1 MIYASILAGG
11 VGARMHRMDLPKQ
24 YLLLGSKPILVH
36 TLEQFAVH
44 PAIDRLFV
52 VAPDDW
58 ILYTEDL
65 LKKWLPSVEAVV
77 LGGGAN
83 KTESVAKVVAYI
95 EAQWG
100 VQAEDI
106 LLTHDAIRPFVTQR
120 IIEENIAQARL
131 YGAANTVMTTADTI
145 VTSDDGVRIAE
156 VPPKRC
162 MYAEQT
168 PQTFCIRLLQE
179 VFAAAGAEAVRREY
193 ELSRLCRQPGREIYL
208 VRGEYSN
215 MKIINPYDL
224 EVANALIKEMAK

>member
-24 YLLLGSKPILVH
+24 YLLLGAKPILVH
-36 TLEQFAVH
+36 TLEQFAVQ
-44 PAIDRLFV
+44 PEIEKLFV

-65 LKKWLPSVEAVV
+65 LQKWLPAVEAVV

-83 KTESVAKVVAYI
+83 KTESVAKVVRYI

-100 VQAEDI
+100 VTEEDI
-106 LLTHDAIRPFVTQR
+106 LVTHDAIRPFVTQR
-120 IIEENIAQARL
+120 IIGENIAAARL

-145 VTSDDGVRIAE
+145 VTSGDGIRIDE
-156 VPPKRC
+156 VPPKRR

-168 PQTFCIRLLQE
+168 PQTFRIRLLQD
-179 VFAAAGAEAVRREY
+179 VFQAAGEEAVRREY
-193 ELSRLCRQPGREIYL
+193 ELSRLCRQQGRDLYL

-215 MKIINPYDL
+215 MKIIHPYDL
-224 EVANALIKEMAK
+224 EVANALLKETSR